1 VTTTPITVEAQPA
14 GLESAAGGNP
24 RFPCIDGLRAIA
36 AVGVLVHH
44 VAGTTGAVTS
54 TAWGYVFAHLD
65 AGVSVFFV
73 LSGFLLYRPFAA
85 AHVDRRPGPGL
96 KRYTSR
102 RFLRIFP
109 AYWLALTA
117 VFFVMN
123 TVEYGDGRS
132 LAMYYG
138 LAHIYSKA
146 HVLGGIIPAWSLATE
161 LSYYASLPVFAIAV
175 GAVSRRA
182 RRPLLVEA
190 VAVGLLWATGIAVHS
205 ILLATHD
212 AATPATLW
220 LPSQVDLFALGMLL
234 AVAHVA
240 SQRGHRVAVFEAMG
254 RWPAWTWAL
263 ACIPFWY
270 AATQLQLPRE
280 FGDIPKGGEIG
291 RQLCYGITALLL
303 VAPAVFGDQTR
314 GWPRRLLRLRPVAF
328 VGLVSYGV
336 FLWHFDL
343 LHLLEEHGALDWV
356 PQARFLSVLVIVL
369 GLAVLAGTLS
379 WFLVEAPLVGRR
391 RRVAPT
397 PPVP

>member
-1 VTTTPITVEAQPA
+1 MTTTAAERPA

-24 RFPCIDGLRAIA
+24 RFPCIEGLRAVA
-36 AVGVLVHH
+36 AVAVLVHH

-85 AHVDRRPGPGL
+85 AHVDGRPGPGL
-96 KRYTSR
+96 RRYTSR

-117 VFFVMN
+117 VFFLLN
-123 TVEYGDGRS
+123 TVEYGDNRS

-138 LAHIYSKA
+138 LVHIYSKA

-161 LSYYASLPVFAIAV
+161 LSFYVFLPVYALAL
-175 GAVSRRA
+175 GWLA
-182 RRPLLVEA
+182 RRDSRPLVVETVG
-190 VAVGLLWATGIAVHS
+190 VAVLWVTGIAVHS
-205 ILLATHD
+205 LLLVTHD

-240 SQRGHRVAVFEAMG
+240 HERGRRIVPFEAAG
-254 RWPAWTWAL
+254 RWPGWTWAL
-263 ACIPFWY
+263 ACIPFWI
-270 AATQLQLPRE
+270 AATQLHLPRE

-291 RQLCYGITALLL
+291 RQLCYGFTALLL
-303 VAPAVFGDQTR
+303 VVPAVFGDQST

-343 LHLLEEHGALDWV
+343 LHFLERHGALDWM
-356 PQARFLSVLVIVL
+356 PQARFFSVLAMD
-369 GLAVLAGTLS
+369 LAAALVVAWLS
-379 WFLVEAPLVGRR
+379 WVLVEAPLVGRR
-391 RRVAPT
+391 RRRTTSPRL
-397 PPVP
+397 P

>member
-1 VTTTPITVEAQPA
+1 MTTTAEERPA

-24 RFPCIDGLRAIA
+24 RFPCIEGLRAVA
-36 AVGVLVHH
+36 AVAVLIHH

-54 TAWGYVFAHLD
+54 TAWGWIFAHLD

-85 AHVDRRPGPGL
+85 AHVDGRPGPGL
-96 KRYTSR
+96 RRYTSR

-117 VFFVMN
+117 VFFVLN

-138 LAHIYSKA
+138 LVHIYSKA

-161 LSYYASLPVFAIAV
+161 LSFYVFLPVYALVLGRLA
-175 GAVSRRA
+175 RRA
-182 RRPLLVEA
+182 KAPLVVEA
-190 VAVGLLWATGIAVHS
+190 VGVGLLWVTGITVHS
-205 ILLATHD
+205 LLLATHD

-240 SQRGHRVAVFEAMG
+240 AERGRPVRVLQAAG
-254 RWPAWTWAL
+254 RWPGWTWAL
-263 ACIPFWY
+263 AGIPFWV
-270 AATQLQLPRE
+270 ACTQLHLPRE
-280 FGDIPKGGEIG
+280 FADIPKGGEIG
-291 RQLCYGITALLL
+291 RQVCYGLTALLL
-303 VAPAVFGDQTR
+303 VTPAVFGDQSK
-314 GWPRRLLRLRPVAF
+314 GWPRRFLRLRPVAF
-328 VGLVSYGV
+328 LGLVSYGI

-343 LHLLEEHGALDWV
+343 LHFFQQHGALDWV
-356 PQARFLSVLVIVL
+356 PQAPFFSALVLTLASATVI
-369 GLAVLAGTLS
+369 AWLS
-379 WFLVEAPLVGRR
+379 WVLVEAPLVGRR
-391 RRVAPT
+391 RRVVANPHL
-397 PPVP
+397 P